1 MDVVVFIVGLGGSIG
16 VDKIFMIDFWV
27 VCNVVNYVKVV
38 GIFKFVMVSFIGVD
52 DFDVVELVIKLYLVV
67 KYMVDEYL
75 INSGLYYVIFWFGI
89 LLNELGMYLVWIDM
103 LSNRDDVVILRE
115 DVVIVIVESVVRESN
130 VDLIIYL
137 FKGDILI
144 FYIF

>member
-1 MDVVVFIVGLGGSIG
+1 
-16 VDKIFMIDFWV
+16 
-27 VCNVVNYVKVV
+27 
-38 GIFKFVMVSFIGVD
+38 
-52 DFDVVELVIKLYLVV
+52 
-67 KYMVDEYL
+67 
-75 INSGLYYVIFWFGI
+75 
-89 LLNELGMYLVWIDM
+89 M

>member
-1 MDVVVFIVGLGGSIG
+1 MVFIVGLGGSIG

-75 INSGLYYVIFWFGI
+75 INSGLYYVIF
-89 LLNELGMYLVWIDM
+89 
-103 LSNRDDVVILRE
+103 
-115 DVVIVIVESVVRESN
+115 
-130 VDLIIYL
+130 
-137 FKGDILI
+137 
-144 FYIF
+144 